1 MPADDVRG
9 QGAALPL
16 VFFILLVFAAALLLR
31 AWGPAL
37 SEAMLRLSAALL
49 RPLALFAPG
58 YAEAASR
65 ISALDPGTVSPS
77 LAFAVLS
84 KSARW
89 YVWILGLPLGFL
101 LFRLGSG
108 ISPAEHFRRTL
119 GMRGLLRE
127 DMPFNPCVA
136 PAVNWPGG
144 ILNEPLDS
152 GPWRAGRQ
160 PLQLCAGEGLLRNGE
175 GKRIPAD
182 ELLDSTGLAS
192 PSSPWL
198 DPSATVIFD
207 RKRAAAYYAAA
218 FREPWRGWE
227 NLPPYLK
234 KLACAFV
241 LHALD
246 RKKEAQRLLDEM
258 SLSFRAPVKERK
270 ASLSLRPPF
279 FRPARRARGYV
290 LDTHLPGGLAG
301 RMGTLL
307 QDPRAAAFL
316 RPHSFWRDTALL
328 ALYEA
333 ARTKVVLPTAE
344 FIWLRPVN
352 RQLWYLLNN
361 LGRRTAWPETAG
373 LWAHY
378 MTETAISRVDPASRG
393 IEEPQVEE
401 AVRALERAMYE
412 EGWIAADQ
420 LSSPDSES
428 PDSSFR

>member
-1 MPADDVRG
+1 MPADDARG

-16 VFFILLVFAAALLLR
+16 VFFILFVFAAALIPGT
-31 AWGPAL
+31 WGPAL
-37 SEAMLRLSAALL
+37 SGSMLRLSAALL

-58 YAEAASR
+58 YAEAAAR
-65 ISALDPGTVSPS
+65 IAAIDPGAVSPS
-77 LAFAVLS
+77 FAFAVLS

-89 YVWILGLPLGFL
+89 YVWILGLPLGLL

-160 PLQLCAGEGLLRNGE
+160 PLQLCAEEGLLRDGN

-198 DPSATVIFD
+198 DPAATVIFD

-234 KLACAFV
+234 KLSCAFV

-258 SLSFRAPVKERK
+258 SLSFRAPEKGRN
-270 ASLSLRPPF
+270 ASFSFRPPF
-279 FRPARRARGYV
+279 FRPARRGRGYR

-301 RMGTLL
+301 RMDALL
-307 QDPRAAAFL
+307 KDPRAGEFL
-316 RPHSFWRDTALL
+316 KPHSFWRDTALL

-333 ARTKVVLPTAE
+333 ARTKGVLPTAE

-378 MTETAISRVDPASRG
+378 MTETAISRVDPLSRG
-393 IEEPQVEE
+393 IEDPQVEE
-401 AVRALERAMYE
+401 AVSALGRALYE
-412 EGWIAADQ
+412 EGWITADQ
-420 LSSPDSES
+420 ASPQDSGSPDR
-428 PDSSFR
+428 SFR

>member
-58 YAEAASR
+58 YAEAAAR
-65 ISALDPGTVSPS
+65 ISALDPETVSPS

-160 PLQLCAGEGLLRNGE
+160 PLQLCAGEGLLRDGE

-192 PSSPWL
+192 SSSPWL

-207 RKRAAAYYAAA
+207 RKRASAYYAAA

-258 SLSFRAPVKERK
+258 SLSFR
-270 ASLSLRPPF
+270 RP
-279 FRPARRARGYV
+279 
-290 LDTHLPGGLAG
+290 
-301 RMGTLL
+301 
-307 QDPRAAAFL
+307 
-316 RPHSFWRDTALL
+316 
-328 ALYEA
+328 
-333 ARTKVVLPTAE
+333 
-344 FIWLRPVN
+344 
-352 RQLWYLLNN
+352 
-361 LGRRTAWPETAG
+361 
-373 LWAHY
+373 
-378 MTETAISRVDPASRG
+378 
-393 IEEPQVEE
+393 
-401 AVRALERAMYE
+401 
-412 EGWIAADQ
+412 
-420 LSSPDSES
+420 
-428 PDSSFR
+428 